1 MQLIANRTNIR
12 LDKYLNEELEL
23 SRSTIKKM
31 IDEHLITI
39 NNKPAKASLLVKE
52 GDTIEVTFKEEEIV
66 CEQEEMPL
74 DIVYEDD
81 FLAIINKPSGL
92 VVHPA
97 VGNPRHTLVNG
108 LLYHFN
114 KLSSKNTIRPGI
126 VHRLDKDTSGL
137 MIVAK
142 DDKTHDILAKMIKNK
157 EVERKYLALVW
168 DNIRHQTGT
177 IDAPIGRDINNRQKY
192 TVTDINSK
200 DSVTHFK
207 VLERFKNATLIECKL
222 DTGRTHQIR
231 VHLNY
236 IGHPVVNDPLYG
248 NRKLI
253 NDFGQM
259 LHSKSIKFIHPYS
272 KKEIYFEK
280 EPPQEFI
287 DIVEKYRQEEL

>member
-1 MQLIANRTNIR
+1 MQIIVNKTNIR
-12 LDKYLNEELEL
+12 LDKYLNEELDL
-23 SRSTIKKM
+23 SRSAVKKM
-31 IDEHLITI
+31 IDDHLITI

>member
-1 MQLIANRTNIR
+1 MQLIVSKTNIR
-12 LDKYLNEELEL
+12 LDKYLNEELDL
-23 SRSTIKKM
+23 SRSAVKKM

>member
-1 MQLIANRTNIR
+1 MQLIVSKTNIR
-12 LDKYLNEELEL
+12 LDKYLNEELDL
-23 SRSTIKKM
+23 SRSAIKKM